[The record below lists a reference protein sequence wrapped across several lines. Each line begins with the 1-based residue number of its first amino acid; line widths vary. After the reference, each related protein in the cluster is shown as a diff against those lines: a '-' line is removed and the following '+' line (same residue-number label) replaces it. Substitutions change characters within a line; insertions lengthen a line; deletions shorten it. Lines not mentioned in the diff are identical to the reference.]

1 MGIFWDLIPQ
11 SEIQKQSEEANDLE
25 AKVLILEKELNDAKM
40 LLRQTL
46 FILEKHIGKDID
58 SDGKLAQLIV
68 T

>member
-25 AKVLILEKELNDAKM
+25 AKVLILEKELNDTKM
-40 LLRQTL
+40 LLRKTL

-58 SDGKLAQLIV
+58 NDGKLR
-68 T
+68 

>member
-1 MGIFWDLIPQ
+1 
-11 SEIQKQSEEANDLE
+11 
-25 AKVLILEKELNDAKM
+25 M
-40 LLRQTL
+40 LLRKTL

>member
-1 MGIFWDLIPQ
+1 MGIYWDLIPF

-25 AKVLILEKELNDAKM
+25 AKVLILEKELNDTKM

-58 SDGKLAQLIV
+58 SDGKLR
-68 T
+68 